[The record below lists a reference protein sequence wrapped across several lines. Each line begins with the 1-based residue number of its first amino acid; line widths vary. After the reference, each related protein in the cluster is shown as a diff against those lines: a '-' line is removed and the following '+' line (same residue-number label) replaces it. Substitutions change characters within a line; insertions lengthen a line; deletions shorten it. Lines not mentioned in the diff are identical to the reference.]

1 VISPMVAIVMVRLAF
16 DVAPVVLCGAWL
28 FLDWI
33 GTKRLRA
40 MMLVMPDV
48 TAVTRIAPVVT
59 RLAAIAWPAISHVLG
74 PAQHQPR
81 KDLPIQSLLEIWVN
95 RSGRVLPANRAL
107 ASWYGPT

>member
-1 VISPMVAIVMVRLAF
+1 MISPMVAIVMVRLAF
-16 DVAPVVLCGAWL
+16 DAAAVVLCGAWL

-59 RLAAIAWPAISHVLG
+59 CLAAIAW
-74 PAQHQPR
+74 
-81 KDLPIQSLLEIWVN
+81 LPCDAATIAGSGGLQSI
-95 RSGRVLPANRAL
+95 RGFSGN
-107 ASWYGPT
+107 